1 MQSALHSKFKK
12 PCWPQIRP
20 SKSKRLSSIPKK
32 CTSLLMSEEQTK
44 PSLPQQASQTIRL
57 TPLRRRVLDIVC
69 AGTQPV
75 GAYDILHALR
85 PLDDAATAA
94 GVYRSLEFLTKNGM
108 IHRLEST
115 KAFVACTVS
124 HHSHGSQFI
133 VCHSCGQAVETND
146 PSLNKAAHALANSVG
161 FSLTPG
167 TMEISGLCRSCTQ

>member
-20 SKSKRLSSIPKK
+20 SKSKRLSTIPKK
-32 CTSLLMSEEQTK
+32 CTSLHMSEEQTK
-44 PSLPQQASQTIRL
+44 PSLPHQASQSIRL
-57 TPLRRRVLDIVC
+57 TPLRRRVFDIVC

-85 PLDDAATAA
+85 PLDEAATAA

-115 KAFVACTVS
+115 KAFVACTMP

-133 VCHSCGQAVETND
+133 VCHNCGKAVETDNHR
-146 PSLNKAAHALANSVG
+146 LNEAANELATSVG
-161 FSLTPG
+161 FSLNQG
-167 TMEISGLCRSCTQ
+167 TIEISGLCASCSQ